1 MLKKHFSLSALK
13 AVVLLNNFEEAKV
26 YVIWWTESSE
36 EQRFQIEIFCNMNYF
51 TVTLDQFNTSLLNK
65 SNDIYSLAFIAKQYL
80 TTVMRLTSC
89 I

>member
-1 MLKKHFSLSALK
+1 MLKKRFLLLSALK
-13 AVVLLNNFEEAKV
+13 AVVLLNNFEEAKI

-36 EQRFQIEIFCNMNYF
+36 EQRFQIFCNMNYF